1 MQVPKPGDRPLQ
13 RRAKLRD
20 QLWVVAAAGFV
31 AIALLT
37 LTLQWMAADFDE
49 AATQHEQKVVE
60 NGLSSHIDEISRQV
74 APQVAWDDAV
84 THLDN
89 RLDLGWARDNI
100 GAYLHVTGGFQF
112 AWVLNAEDRP
122 AYGMNGGRDV
132 LLSDYYRI
140 GGAAIRIV
148 EDVRTAEAKRGEP
161 GTWTGPRPLIVANA
175 TETIGSDLYILS
187 ASLVQPDFGTAR
199 IKGRRAPIVVTGRRV
214 DENFIQT
221 FSDRYMLKDT
231 HLHLQTASFEAA
243 RAHVVIA
250 NSAGQPVAT
259 LDWTPPQPGAR
270 LLRKA
275 LPITL
280 ALLAIMLAAAL
291 LAYRRAHAASRAVL
305 ASEQRAVHI
314 ACHDGLTG
322 LGNRHALEER
332 LILIVDAY
340 RAGGPRYALHCVD
353 LDNFKEINDIS
364 GPSVGDELLRIAARR
379 LRRLAGDKDLC
390 FRLDGDEFAVLQQ
403 ITDDSEVRPLAAR
416 MLEALSKR
424 FALTIGRFQLTAS
437 VGVGLLEPGDEV
449 AGDVLRKAGLA
460 LVSAKRE
467 GRARALVYDPVMDAC
482 VRRRRGLQDALRRDL
497 QADALTM
504 VYQPQ
509 VDRDL
514 NLIGVEALVRWTSD
528 EFGPVS
534 PAVFVPLAEESGMIE
549 ALGAFTLKRAF
560 EDSLRWPGLKMA
572 VNVSA
577 LQLRDPNFTDRL
589 VALARATGVKP
600 SGVELELTEGILI
613 DGGDGSARRLEALK
627 DAGFCLAID
636 DFGTGYSSLSYLSR
650 FPIGKIKID
659 RSFVVD
665 MGHSPS
671 ADVLVSTIVQLG
683 RSLKM
688 RVIAEGVETPE
699 QWLRLAAA
707 GCNEFQGYLASRP
720 VPAADIDRLYA
731 GERVVGAGVDS
742 RYAPA
747 WRKAA

>member
-1 MQVPKPGDRPLQ
+1 MEQ
-13 RRAKLRD
+13 RAKLKD
-20 QLWVVAAAGFV
+20 QVWVVAAAGVV
-31 AIALLT
+31 AIALLAV
-37 LTLQWMAADFDE
+37 TLQWMAADFDRG
-49 AATQHEQKVVE
+49 ATAHEQSVVE
-60 NGLSSHIDEISRQV
+60 NGMAARIDEIGRQV

-84 THLDN
+84 LNLDN
-89 RLDLGWARDNI
+89 RMNLAWARDNI
-100 GAYLHVTGGFQF
+100 GAYLHVTGGFEF
-112 AWVLNAEDRP
+112 AWVLDGEDRP
-122 AYGMNGGRDV
+122 AYGMNAGEDV
-132 LLSDYYRI
+132 PAADYARI
-140 GGAAIRIV
+140 SGAAALVV
-148 EDVRTAEAKRGEP
+148 EAVRRAEAERGQ
-161 GTWTGPRPLIVANA
+161 TGIWDSPRPLIAANA
-175 TETIGSDLYILS
+175 IEIIGADLFIVS

-199 IKGRRAPIVVTGRRV
+199 IKGLRAPVVVTGRRV
-214 DENFIQT
+214 DQALVST
-221 FSDRYMLKDT
+221 FSDRYMLREA
-231 HLHLQTASFEAA
+231 HLHLLNTQFEPG

-250 NSAGQPVAT
+250 NSAGRAVAT
-259 LDWTPPQPGAR
+259 LDWNPPQPGAR
-270 LLRKA
+270 LLGKV
-275 LPITL
+275 LPIIL
-280 ALLAIMLAAAL
+280 ALLVVMLAVAL
-291 LAYRRAHAASRAVL
+291 LGYRRAHAAARAVL
-305 ASEQRAVHI
+305 ASEQRAIHI
-314 ACHDGLTG
+314 AHHDGLTG

-332 LILIVDAY
+332 LEALVTAY
-340 RAGGPRYALHCVD
+340 RAGGARYALHCVD

-364 GPSVGDELLRIAARR
+364 GPSVGDELLRTAARR
-379 LRRLAGDKDLC
+379 LQRLAGGQGLC
-390 FRLDGDEFAVLQQ
+390 FRLDGDEFAVLQR
-403 ITDDSEVRPLAAR
+403 ITEDGEARPLAER
-416 MLEALSKR
+416 ILETLAKR

-437 VGVGLLEPGDEV
+437 LGVGLMEPADEA

-467 GRARALVYDPVMDAC
+467 GRARALVFDPGMDEC
-482 VRRRRGLQDALRRDL
+482 MRRRRGLQDALRRDL
-497 QADALTM
+497 YAEALTM

-534 PAVFVPLAEESGMIE
+534 PSVFVPLAEESGMIE

-577 LQLRDPNFTDRL
+577 LQLRDPSFTDRI
-589 VALARATGVKP
+589 VALAKDTGVEP

-636 DFGTGYSSLSYLSR
+636 DFSTGYSSLSYLSR

-659 RSFVVD
+659 RSFVID
-665 MGHSPS
+665 MGHSSS

-720 VPAADIDRLYA
+720 VPAEAIDRLYA
-731 GERVVGAGVDS
+731 GERVDGAGVDP
-742 RYAPA
+742 RYSPA
-747 WRKAA
+747 WRKTAA